1 MRSAAQ
7 TKPFVSSLIAC
18 LAGPL
23 VWTVHFFF
31 MYAAATL
38 VCVNTGSGAGGGIF
52 VASAS
57 IATVVAVLALGGLAL
72 QQWKVLRRLK
82 KTASEVSSFF
92 MRGLSIALA
101 GLSLM
106 AVLWSA
112 FPTLLLTP
120 C

>member
-1 MRSAAQ
+1 MRTAAQ

-38 VCVNTGSGAGGGIF
+38 VCVSSNSSGGGRIF

-57 IATVVAVLALGGLAL
+57 IATVVALLILGGLVFR
-72 QQWKVLRRLK
+72 QWKALRDSRRA
-82 KTASEVSSFF
+82 ASEAALF
-92 MRGLSIALA
+92 MRRLSIALA
-101 GLSLM
+101 GMSLM
-106 AVLWSA
+106 AVLWA
-112 FPTLLLTP
+112 TFPALLLTP